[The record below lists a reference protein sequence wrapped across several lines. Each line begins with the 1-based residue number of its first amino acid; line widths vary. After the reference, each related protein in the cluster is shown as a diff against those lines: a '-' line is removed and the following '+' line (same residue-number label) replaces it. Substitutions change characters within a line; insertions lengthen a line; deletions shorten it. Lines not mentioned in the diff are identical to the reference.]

1 MKTARIL
8 LFVLLCVWPGRSA
21 HAGDCPVD
29 DLRLD
34 DRIMVGV
41 AEGATIEDFIAA
53 FEATHADHNITL
65 EIIDSIEPI
74 ELRETYLLQLGPPG
88 LPVEV
93 VDLLEEDLIPANYP
107 GLLLWGDFLYEVE
120 TAEGGTGSLWFNTGD
135 GGGELFLGQYT
146 IGLLELPP
154 AQALSTGA
162 GVAVAVLDT
171 GVDASHPALQ
181 GRVLSNGFNFITN
194 DTNTDDV
201 GDGQD
206 NDGDGFTDE
215 QVGHGTYVA
224 ALVVLVAPDVKILP
238 VVVLNPDGRSD
249 IWIVTKGIYYA
260 IDQGVEVIN
269 ASLGTTYRPDG
280 FEAALDEAKKLG
292 IVVVGAAGNE
302 AAHCREHPAQLSQAF
317 GVVATDDEDV
327 KADFS
332 SYHDNTFIS
341 APGDSKLL
349 GGKPG
354 QFDPDRSIVSAIPG
368 GDYAYW
374 EGTSM
379 ATPFVSGAIAL
390 IRAQHPEWDPHN
402 QPPPEEDEF
411 IYNKIEDALVDTAV
425 NIDAQNPD
433 FLDQLGAGRIDIGAA
448 VSLGPPAPTLGD
460 INNDGTVGAS
470 DLLSLLASWGSCDSC
485 HFCPADFDS
494 NCQVGAS
501 DLLIL
506 LINWG

>member
-1 MKTARIL
+1 MKTTRIL
-8 LFVLLCVWPGRSA
+8 LLVVMCFWLGRNT
-21 HAGDCPVD
+21 HAGGCPVD

-41 AEGATIEDFIAA
+41 AVGATIEDFIAA
-53 FEATHADHNITL
+53 FEAAHADHDITL
-65 EIIDSIEPI
+65 EIIDSIEP
-74 ELRETYLLQLGPPG
+74 RETYLLQIGPPG
-88 LPVEV
+88 LPLEV
-93 VDLLEEDLIPANYP
+93 IDLLEEDLDSVNYP
-107 GLLLWGDFLYEVE
+107 GLLQWGDFLYEVE

-135 GGGELFLGQYT
+135 GGNNLFLGQYP
-146 IGLLELPP
+146 IELMALPV

-194 DTNTDDV
+194 DANTDDV

-206 NDGDGFTDE
+206 NDGDGSTDE

-260 IDQGVEVIN
+260 IDRGVEVIN
-269 ASLGTTYRPDG
+269 ASLGTTYRPNG
-280 FEAALDEAKKLG
+280 FEAALDEAEALG

-302 AAHCREHPAQLSQAF
+302 AAECREQPAQISNAF
-317 GVVATDDEDV
+317 GVVATDDADV

-332 SYHDNTFIS
+332 SYHANTFIS

-354 QFDPDRSIVSAIPG
+354 QFDPGRSIVSAVPG

-379 ATPFVSGAIAL
+379 ATPFVSGAVAL
-390 IRAQHPEWDPHN
+390 IRAQHPEWNPH
-402 QPPPEEDEF
+402 QKPPPKGDPEF
-411 IYNKIEDALVDTAV
+411 IYNSIEGILVSTAV

-433 FLDQLGAGRIDIGAA
+433 FLDALGAGRIDVGAA
-448 VSLGPPAPTLGD
+448 VLLGPPAPTLGD
-460 INNDGTVGAS
+460 IDIDGSVGVK
-470 DLLSLLASWGSCDSC
+470 DLLSLLGSWGSCSSC
-485 HFCPADFDS
+485 HFCPADLDS
-494 NCQVGAS
+494 DCQVGVP

-506 LINWG
+506 LGNWG

>member
-8 LFVLLCVWPGRSA
+8 LFVLLCFWLGRSA

-41 AEGATIEDFIAA
+41 AVGATIEDFIAA
-53 FEATHADHNITL
+53 FEAAHTDHNITL
-65 EIIDSIEPI
+65 EIIDSIEP
-74 ELRETYLLQLGPPG
+74 RETYLLQLGPPG
-88 LPVEV
+88 LSPEI
-93 VDLLEEDLIPANYP
+93 VDLLEEDLDPVNYP
-107 GLLLWGDFLYEVE
+107 GLLQWSDFLYEVE

-135 GGGELFLGQYT
+135 GGNNLYLGQYP
-146 IGLLELPP
+146 IELMALPL

-194 DTNTDDV
+194 DANTDDV

-206 NDGDGFTDE
+206 NDGDGSIDE

-224 ALVVLVAPDVKILP
+224 ALVALVAPDVKILP

-269 ASLGTTYRPDG
+269 ASLGTTYRPNG
-280 FEAALDEAKKLG
+280 FEAAIDDAKRLG

-302 AAHCREHPAQLSQAF
+302 AAHCREHPAQISAAF

-332 SYHDNTFIS
+332 NYHDNTFIS

-349 GGKPG
+349 GPKPG
-354 QFDPDRSIVSAIPG
+354 QFDPERSIVSAIPG

-379 ATPFVSGAIAL
+379 ATPFVSGAVAL
-390 IRAQHPEWDPHN
+390 IRSQHPEWDPDDPD
-402 QPPPEEDEF
+402 QEPEF
-411 IYNKIEDALVDTAV
+411 IYNAIEDALVSTAV

-433 FLDQLGAGRIDIGAA
+433 FPEELGAGRIDIGAA

-460 INNDGTVGAS
+460 IDNDGSVGVK
-470 DLLSLLASWGSCDSC
+470 DLLSLLGSWGPCNSC
-485 HFCPADFDS
+485 HFCPADLDS
-494 NCQVGAS
+494 DCQVGVT

-506 LINWG
+506 LGNWG